1 MDAAIEPKGGA
12 AAAWADRLR
21 KLKTAWVSDAQGS
34 VGVLHEAIKSLVP
47 GAIAAGPAF
56 TVACYPGSIITVHK
70 ALAEAR
76 AGDVLMVAGDADDRG
91 ALMGELMALACNV
104 LGLAGAVIDGAVRD
118 APGLREQGFP
128 VYARFVT
135 PRVGTNRRVGSTQ
148 VPVSCGGVVV
158 HPGDWVLA
166 DDDGVVVIPL
176 GDVEAVVTR
185 AEAAESKE
193 QKIADRIKAG
203 ELTIDILATR
213 DIVYPKT

>member
-1 MDAAIEPKGGA
+1 METAVKTNAGA
-12 AAAWADRLR
+12 PAAWADRLR
-21 KLKTAWVSDAQGS
+21 KLRTAWVSDAQGS
-34 VGVLHEAIKSLVP
+34 MGVLHEAIKSRVP
-47 GAIAAGPAF
+47 GATAAGPAF

-76 AGDVLMVAGDADDRG
+76 AGDILVVAGDADDRG
-91 ALMGELMALACNV
+91 ALMGELMALACSV

-166 DDDGVVVIPL
+166 DDDGVIVVPL

-193 QKIADRIKAG
+193 RKIADRIRAG
-203 ELTIDILATR
+203 ELTIDILNTR
-213 DIVYPKT
+213 DLVYPKT

>member
-1 MDAAIEPKGGA
+1 MDPALRTSGGA
-12 AAAWADRLR
+12 AAGWADRLR
-21 KLKTAWVSDAQGS
+21 KLRTAWVSDAQGS
-34 VGVLHEAIKSLVP
+34 MGVLHEAIKSRVP

-76 AGDVLMVAGDADDRG
+76 AGDVLVVAGEADGRG
-91 ALMGELMALACNV
+91 ALMGELMASACNV

-118 APGLREQGFP
+118 ASGLREEGFP
-128 VYARFVT
+128 VYARSVT

-166 DDDGVVVIPL
+166 DDDGVVVVPA

-185 AEAAESKE
+185 AEAADGKE
-193 QKIADRIKAG
+193 RKIADRIRAR
-203 ELTIDILATR
+203 ELTIDILGMR
-213 DIVYPKT
+213 DLVYPES